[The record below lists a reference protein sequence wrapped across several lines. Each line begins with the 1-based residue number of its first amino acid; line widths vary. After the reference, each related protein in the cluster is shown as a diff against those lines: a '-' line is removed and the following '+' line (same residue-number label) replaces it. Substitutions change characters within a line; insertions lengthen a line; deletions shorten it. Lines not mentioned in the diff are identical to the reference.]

1 MITSSSNSKVK
12 QVIQLK
18 KKAKARADAGVFLV
32 EGFKMVE
39 EAINFGIQEVFV
51 SESREEELLKQPGK
65 VLQTLSYE
73 VVSDKLFSQM
83 SDTVT
88 PQGILATVRMPEYS
102 LGSIMTRGNGHLVL
116 LENLRD
122 PGNLGTIIRSAEG
135 AGATGVILSKESADI
150 FNPKVIRSTMGS
162 IFRVPFCYV
171 EDFQDAMRR
180 VKEHGITLYAAH
192 LKGTK
197 QYECFDYS
205 KPCGFLIGNEANGL
219 TEETARMADCL
230 IRIPMAGQV
239 ESLNAAMAASIL
251 MFEVARQRRL

>member
-1 MITSSSNSKVK
+1 MITSSSNNKIK

-18 KKAKARADAGVFLV
+18 KKAKARAEAGLFLV

-39 EAINFGIQEVFV
+39 EAMEFGIQEIFIA
-51 SESREEELLKQPGK
+51 ESREEEFQKQHNSTLG
-65 VLQTLSYE
+65 TLSYE
-73 VVSDKLFSQM
+73 VVSDKLFQEM

-88 PQGILATVRMPEYS
+88 PQGILATVKIPKYS
-102 LGSIMTRGNGHLVL
+102 LEDILAKSDGHIIM

-122 PGNLGTIIRSAEG
+122 PGNLGTILRSAEG

-162 IFRVPFCYV
+162 VFRVPFCYV
-171 EDFQDAMRR
+171 EDFRDAMR
-180 VKEHGITLYAAH
+180 KAKNQGITLYAAH
-192 LKGTK
+192 LQGSKE
-197 QYECFDYS
+197 YESFNYT

-219 TEETARMADCL
+219 TEETGELADTL
-230 IRIPMAGQV
+230 IRIPMAGKV

-251 MFEVARQRRL
+251 MFEVARQRRF

>member
-1 MITSSSNSKVK
+1 MITSSSNNKIKQVMQLKRKVK
-12 QVIQLK
+12 T
-18 KKAKARADAGVFLV
+18 RAEAGVFLV

-39 EAINFGIQEVFV
+39 EALQFGIQEVYV
-51 SESREEELLKQPGK
+51 SESREEELLKQHGK

-73 VVSDKLFSQM
+73 VVSDKLFLEM

-88 PQGILATVRMPEYS
+88 PQGILAIVKMPKYS
-102 LGSIMTRGNGHLVL
+102 LEDILTSQMSHIVL

-171 EDFQDAMRR
+171 DNFKDAVIK
-180 VKEHGITLYAAH
+180 VKNQGISLYAAH
-192 LKGTK
+192 LQGTTH
-197 QYECFDYS
+197 YESYNYTR
-205 KPCGFLIGNEANGL
+205 PCGFLIGNEANGL
-219 TEETARMADCL
+219 TDETSQLADYL
-230 IRIPMAGQV
+230 IKIPMMGQV
-239 ESLNAAMAASIL
+239 ESLNAAIAASIL